1 MAAKKAADS
10 TAVDTQSWDDF
21 WAEVNHKPTTEVIR
35 GVTVTVPTD
44 LPLSF
49 QQRMTALRDSERDE
63 DVQELVSMIF
73 GPGVLDKWLASDMGS
88 REFKVILMW
97 GMSNGGGKA
106 ISFREAYDLLTK
118 AEAEGKAPGQPN
130 RAARR
135 AASKKP
141 SSNTGHASKRTSS
154 ANTGLDIAISRA

>member
-1 MAAKKAADS
+1 MANKK
-10 TAVDTQSWDDF
+10 TAVKTETETQSWDDF
-21 WAEVNHKPTTEVIR
+21 WSEVNAKSTTEVIR

-44 LPLSF
+44 LPLGF
-49 QQRMTALRDSERDE
+49 QQRMTALQYSERDE

-73 GPGVLDKWLASDMGS
+73 GPGVLDKWLDTGMGS

-106 ISFREAYDLLTK
+106 ISFREAYDMLLV
-118 AEAEGKAPGQPN
+118 AEAEGKAFGRPN

-135 AASKKP
+135 AATRSP
-141 SSNTGHASKRTSS
+141 SSATGGQSKRTSNAS
-154 ANTGLDIAISRA
+154 TTLDIAT